1 MATKI
6 VSKFKKGDRVVVV
19 NKESWCDGCHGTV
32 KGVWRLEGVGLLVK
46 TPYYLVHL
54 DDSPSPVVQESFIYE
69 TELEGEANEKA

>member
-32 KGVWRLEGVGLLVK
+32 KGVWRLEGK

-54 DDSPSPVVQESFIYE
+54 DESPAPMVPDSFIYE
-69 TELEGEANEKA
+69 TELEGEANGKA